1 MKLYLLIILFV
12 LSVIANAQPPHSKQV
27 SSKAEALYNKAIQQL
42 SDGMVKESVPLLQ
55 KVISLDTNYVD
66 AYLSL
71 ASAFGELKNY
81 SKAIVFFEKARN
93 MDSSNFREFNLPY
106 SINLAGEGKF
116 TEALNAVKIFLSL
129 PGINERSLK
138 SAHYR
143 ERCYEFAV
151 NFQQKQASTPYNFIP
166 INLGDSVNS
175 TKSEY
180 YPSVSID
187 DSLLIFTRRGGGAR
201 EDFME
206 TTLVNGHYT
215 AAKQIAGDINI
226 EPSKGAITVSTD
238 GEWMIFAGNFRTGM
252 GNFDLYISYLT
263 PQGWSEP
270 ENLGPNVN
278 SEYWDSSPS
287 LSPDNR
293 ILYFSSN
300 RPGGYG
306 GSDLYACTRLANGK
320 WGPAKN
326 MGPIINT
333 AGDETSPYIHA
344 DNQTLYF
351 TSDGWQGYGGSD
363 LFICRKKNGEWGAPQ
378 NLGYPINTIENEG
391 SLAVSSDGST
401 AYYASDRSDSR
412 GGLDLYK
419 FELREDIRPI
429 KTLYVK
435 GKVSDAITGKGLPCA
450 VDLVDNSNN
459 STLMHLQTDE
469 LGKYF
474 VPLPSGKDY
483 TFTVNRKGYLYHT
496 ELYELSKK
504 QPDSTYKKDVS
515 LQPLTL
521 NTTVIFNNIQF
532 AIDSSNLLPVSKI
545 ELDKLIQLLIDN
557 NTVKIQILGHTDNTG
572 NEKDNLLLSTNRART
587 VAYYLL
593 NNGIDSKR
601 LSYKGFGSTKP
612 IADNTTEQGRAKN
625 RRTEFVIKEM

>member
-1 MKLYLLIILFV
+1 MKLSLLIFLFV
-12 LSVIANAQPPHSKQV
+12 LSVITKAQPPQPNHV
-27 SSKAEALYNKAIQQL
+27 SSKAKALYNKAMQQL
-42 SDGMVKESVPLLQ
+42 NDGMVKESVPLLQ
-55 KVISLDTNYVD
+55 KAISLDTNYVD

-71 ASAFGELKNY
+71 ASAYGELKDY
-81 SKAIVFFEKARN
+81 SKAISFFEKARN
-93 MDSSNFREFNLPY
+93 MDPSNFSEFTLPY
-106 SINLAGEGKF
+106 SINLAGAGKF
-116 TEALNAVKIFLSL
+116 KEALNAVTIFLSL
-129 PGINERSLK
+129 PGINERTAKAAL
-138 SAHYR
+138 YR
-143 ERCYEFAV
+143 KRSYEFAV
-151 NFQQKQASTPYNFIP
+151 NFQQKQGGNPYIFTPV
-166 INLGDSVNS
+166 NLGDSVNS
-175 TKSEY
+175 AKSEY

-187 DSLLIFTRRGGGAR
+187 DSLLIFTRRGEGAR

-206 TTLVNGHYT
+206 TTLVDGHYT

-226 EPSKGAITVSTD
+226 EPSKGAITVSAD

-306 GSDLYACTRLANGK
+306 GSDLYTCTRLSNGK

-326 MGPIINT
+326 MGPVINT
-333 AGDETSPYIHA
+333 VGDETSPYIHA

-351 TSDGWQGYGGSD
+351 TSDGLQGYGGSD

-378 NLGYPINTIENEG
+378 NLGYPVNTIENEG

-504 QPDSTYKKDVS
+504 QSDSTYQKDIM
-515 LQPLTL
+515 LQPLTI
-521 NTTVIFNNIQF
+521 NSTVIFNNIQF

-545 ELDKLIQLLIDN
+545 ELDKLVQLMIDN
-557 NTVKIQILGHTDNTG
+557 STVKIQILGHTDNTG
-572 NEKDNLLLSTNRART
+572 NEKDNLLLSTSRART

-601 LSYKGFGSTKP
+601 LSYKGFGSSKP

>member
-1 MKLYLLIILFV
+1 MKLYVLLFLLI
-12 LSVIANAQPPHSKQV
+12 LSGIAHAQTHQPQQV
-27 SSKAEALYNKAIQQL
+27 SPKTKAIYVKAMQQL
-42 SDGMVKESVPLLQ
+42 SDGMIKESVPLLQ
-55 KVISLDTNYVD
+55 KVISQDTNYID

-71 ASAFGELKNY
+71 ASAYGELKDY
-81 SKAIVFFEKARN
+81 SKAIIFFEKARD
-93 MDSSNFREFNLPY
+93 MDSLYFKEFTLTY
-106 SINLAGEGKF
+106 SINLAGAGKF
-116 TEALNAVKIFLSL
+116 KEALNAVNRFLTL
-129 PGINERSLK
+129 PGMSERLVK
-138 SAHYR
+138 SAQYR
-143 ERCYEFAV
+143 KRCYEFAV
-151 NFQQKQASTPYNFIP
+151 TFQQKHADAHYIFTP

-175 TKSEY
+175 TRSEY

-187 DSLLIFTRRGGGAR
+187 DSLLIFTRRGDGAR

-206 TTLVNGHYT
+206 TAFANGHY
-215 AAKQIAGDINI
+215 ASAKQIAGDINI
-226 EPSKGAITVSTD
+226 EPYKGAITVSAD

-252 GNFDLYISYLT
+252 GNFDLYISYQT

-300 RPGGYG
+300 RPGGFG
-306 GSDLYACTRLANGK
+306 GSDLYTCTRLANGK

-326 MGPIINT
+326 MGPVINT
-333 AGDETSPYIHA
+333 VGDETSPYIHA

-351 TSDGWQGYGGSD
+351 TSDGLQGYGGSD
-363 LFICRKKNGEWGAPQ
+363 LFMCRKKNGEWGVPE
-378 NLGYPINTIENEG
+378 NLGYPVNTIENEG

-419 FELREDIRPI
+419 FELRDDIRPI

-435 GKVSDAITGKGLPCA
+435 GKVFDAITGKGLPCA
-450 VDLVDNSNN
+450 VDLIDNSNN

-469 LGKYF
+469 VGKYF

-504 QPDSTYKKDVS
+504 KSDSTYKKDIA
-515 LQPLTL
+515 LQPLAL

-532 AIDSSNLLPVSKI
+532 ETNSFNLLPVSKI
-545 ELDKLIQLLIDN
+545 ELDKLIQLLNDN

-572 NEKDNLLLSTNRART
+572 TEKDNQLLSTNRARA

-612 IADNTTEQGRAKN
+612 LADNTTEQGKAKN

>member
-1 MKLYLLIILFV
+1 MKLYLLIVLFV
-12 LSVIANAQPPHSKQV
+12 LSVVAKAQTQQPEQISPKIKAIY
-27 SSKAEALYNKAIQQL
+27 SKALQQL
-42 SDGMVKESVPLLQ
+42 SDGMIKESVPLLQ

-66 AYLSL
+66 PYLSL
-71 ASAFGELKNY
+71 ASAYGELKDY
-81 SKAIVFFEKARN
+81 SKAIAFFEKAKN
-93 MDSSNFREFNLPY
+93 MDTSYFKEFTLPY
-106 SINLAGEGKF
+106 SLDLAGAGKF
-116 TEALNAVKIFLSL
+116 KEALNAVTIFLSL
-129 PGINERSLK
+129 PGINERLVK
-138 SAHYR
+138 SALYR
-143 ERCYEFAV
+143 KRSYEFAV
-151 NFQQKQASTPYNFIP
+151 SFQQKQAGTPYIFTP

-187 DSLLIFTRRGGGAR
+187 DSLLVFTRRGEGDR

-206 TTLVNGHYT
+206 TTFANGHYST
-215 AAKQIAGDINI
+215 AKQIAGDINI
-226 EPSKGAITVSTD
+226 EPYKGAITVSAD

-306 GSDLYACTRLANGK
+306 GRDLYTCTRLPNGK
-320 WGPAKN
+320 WGTAKN
-326 MGPIINT
+326 MGPTINT
-333 AGDETSPYIHA
+333 VGDETSPYIHA

-351 TSDGWQGYGGSD
+351 TSDGLQGYGGSD
-363 LFICRKKNGEWGAPQ
+363 LFICRKKNAEWEAPE
-378 NLGYPINTIENEG
+378 NLGYPVNTIENEG
-391 SLAVSSDGST
+391 TLAVSSDGST

-419 FELREDIRPI
+419 FELRKDIRPI

-435 GKVSDAITGKGLPCA
+435 GKVFDAITGKGLPCA

-459 STLMHLQTDE
+459 ITLMHLQTDE

-496 ELYELSKK
+496 ELYGLSKK
-504 QPDSTYKKDVS
+504 QSDSTYKKDIA

-545 ELDKLIQLLIDN
+545 ELDKLIQLMNDN
-557 NTVKIQILGHTDNTG
+557 STVKIQILGHTDNTG
-572 NEKDNLLLSTNRART
+572 TEKDNQLLSANRART

-601 LSYKGFGSTKP
+601 LSYKGFGSSKP
-612 IADNTTEQGRAKN
+612 IADNATEQGKAKN